1 MHALSYPLGGTWHL
15 PHGVANAILLAPCMQ
30 VVRPHAV
37 DKFAQVWDLIPDADL
52 TLNNEEKSHA
62 LVRWLA
68 QLVKRLALPDNL
80 AALGV
85 PPESIETLSAAAL
98 EVKRLMNNAPC
109 SVNQDEVQAIYQTLF
124 PQSSHQGEE
133 K

>member
-1 MHALSYPLGGTWHL
+1 
-15 PHGVANAILLAPCMQ
+15 MQ

-85 PPESIETLSAAAL
+85 PPESIETL
-98 EVKRLMNNAPC
+98 VPRRWK
-109 SVNQDEVQAIYQTLF
+109 
-124 PQSSHQGEE
+124 
-133 K
+133 

>member
-1 MHALSYPLGGTWHL
+1 
-15 PHGVANAILLAPCMQ
+15 MQ
-30 VVRPHAV
+30 VVRPYAV
-37 DKFAQVWDLIPDADL
+37 DKFARVWDLIPDADL
-52 TLNNEEKSHA
+52 TLNNEQKSHA

-109 SVNQDEVQAIYQTLF
+109 SVSQAQVQAIYQTLF
-124 PQSSHQGEE
+124 PQSCHQGEE
-133 K
+133 R

>member
-1 MHALSYPLGGTWHL
+1 M
-15 PHGVANAILLAPCMQ
+15 
-30 VVRPHAV
+30 
-37 DKFAQVWDLIPDADL
+37 
-52 TLNNEEKSHA
+52 
-62 LVRWLA
+62 
-68 QLVKRLALPDNL
+68 KRLALPDNL

-124 PQSSHQGEE
+124 PQSSH
-133 K
+133 